1 MKPLSQKSSRHSKI
15 AGDFGEMLVLYYLS
29 RYGFECAR
37 IDHTGIDLL
46 ARAKAEEKPWGI
58 SVKTASREEH
68 RKKKARTLSGG
79 DIEAAER
86 ACFAFNATPY
96 LAIVHDEIDSVCV
109 LLCSI
114 EELKKERMDKKT
126 FRFSFN
132 EEHRKIYRSKKFSGK
147 FIEMSVAL
155 GAWLKEPNQTPVP
168 TTVS

>member
-29 RYGFECAR
+29 RYGLECAR

-46 ARAKAEEKPWGI
+46 ARTEAEEKPWGI
-58 SVKTASREEH
+58 SVKTASREES
-68 RKKKARTLSGG
+68 RKKKARTLSGS

-86 ACFAFNATPY
+86 ACIAFNATPY

-132 EEHRKIYRSKKFSGK
+132 EKYRKEYRSKKFSGR
-147 FIEMSVAL
+147 FIEMSVEL
-155 GAWLKEPNQTPVP
+155 GAWLKESDKMPVP